1 MKKLFFIPILLLSI
15 ATGFANN
22 EVPILGSWTAD
33 QAIGEKT
40 YRHLLLFSGSY
51 FSHSVFDANDGS
63 FVMTRGGSFSSSG
76 NGSYGVV
83 VEFNSADP
91 STVGAGA
98 YVNATVKEGKMYLS
112 GADGIPTEWMSA
124 EKTPATDLTGP
135 WLFSGR
141 KNDNGE
147 IERRGT
153 DGPRKTM
160 KIITGSKFHWIAYN
174 TATGEFFGT
183 GGGSYQ
189 AVNGKYTESIEF
201 FSRDNSRVGASL
213 SFDFKVEDADWH
225 HSGLS
230 SQGNPIYEVWSKR

>member
-1 MKKLFFIPILLLSI
+1 MKKLFFIPIFLFSMI
-15 ATGFANN
+15 HVFANN
-22 EVPILGSWTAD
+22 EVPILGSWTAE
-33 QAIGEKT
+33 QTIGEKT
-40 YRHLLLFSGSY
+40 YRHLLLFSGNY
-51 FSHSVFDANDGS
+51 FSHSVFESKDGS

-76 NGSYGVV
+76 NESYGVI

-91 STVGAGA
+91 STVGAGT
-98 YVNATVKEGKMYLS
+98 YVNVSVKEGKLYLS
-112 GADGIPTEWMSA
+112 GVDGIPTEWMSD
-124 EKTPATDLTGP
+124 EKNSSTALTGP

-174 TATGEFFGT
+174 TDTREFFGS
-183 GGGSYQ
+183 GGGTYE
-189 AVNGKYTESIEF
+189 AVDGKYTEKIEF

-230 SQGNPIYEVWSKR
+230 SQGKPIYEVWSKR